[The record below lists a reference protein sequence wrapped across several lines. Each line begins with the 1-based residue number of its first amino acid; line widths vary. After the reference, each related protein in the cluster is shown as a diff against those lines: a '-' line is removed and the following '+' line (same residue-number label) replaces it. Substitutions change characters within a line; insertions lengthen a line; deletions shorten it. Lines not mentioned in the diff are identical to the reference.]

1 MKRPTEESYGN
12 RRASTRL
19 PADGMVELSFADPLP
34 VTISGRLLDVS
45 SGGFR
50 AAHACADIHTGLE
63 VRFSHQRAAGA
74 ARVVWNRIV
83 EGCMESGF
91 ALSDATNLPKR

>member
-1 MKRPTEESYGN
+1 MTLN

-19 PADGMVELSFADPLP
+19 PAEGTVELSFADPLP
-34 VTISGRLLDVS
+34 VTVSGRLLDIS

-50 AAHACADIHTGLE
+50 AAHDCADIHTGLE
-63 VRFSHQRAAGA
+63 VRFSHEGAAGA

-83 EGCMESGF
+83 AGCMESGF
-91 ALSDATNLPKR
+91 ALSDATKQP

>member
-1 MKRPTEESYGN
+1 MD

-19 PADGMVELSFADPLP
+19 PAAGTVELSFADPLP

-45 SGGFR
+45 KGGFR
-50 AAHACADIHTGLE
+50 AAHACAEIHTGLE
-63 VRFSHQRAAGA
+63 VRFSHERAAGS

-83 EGCMESGF
+83 AGCMESGF
-91 ALSDATNLPKR
+91 ALSGGPHARKRR